1 MLMVGVLLILSNGGH
16 GLITDV
22 SLIFILEAVSIF
34 ITIHIRMAAM
44 SAMPQLEKE
53 IIRKACSDPSFVA
66 MIYLIIKLSAN
77 ESLIPPPTI
86 IGGAAFMLHAYV
98 LNGRNKA
105 RMQEA
110 IRAVPQTSDID
121 IAIWYTKVKDKDTF
135 LSKNNT
141 MVDKIRENLT
151 KKEGQFTNI
160 LLEQLRRLLPDPSII
175 DTFAIQVTKE
185 EPRDKRFEHMTTK
198 ININFIIN
206 GMSIPVVDIAI
217 KNAIYSQYVRNGR
230 NRSEIPVSENISHTS
245 AQNTVLLKI
254 IDRNNSRGTPDVYV
268 RVPTLERLIEQQQ
281 FAISAMSG
289 RADITK
295 YQARIDYLR
304 QHPELGSAAA
314 LDDVRARFARAVE
327 DTNAMRASLP
337 PPASLSRAASL
348 PLHPGRSIYSLSK
361 KGGKR
366 RTHKKNKHHKKRRQ
380 TKRN

>member
-1 MLMVGVLLILSNGGH
+1 
-16 GLITDV
+16 
-22 SLIFILEAVSIF
+22 
-34 ITIHIRMAAM
+34 MAAM

-53 IIRKACSDPSFVA
+53 IIRTACSDPSFVA

-77 ESLIPPPTI
+77 ESLLPPPTV

-110 IRAVPQTSDID
+110 IREVPQTSDID
-121 IAIWYTKVKDKDTF
+121 IAIWYTKIKDKDTF

-141 MVDKIRENLT
+141 MVNKIRENLT
-151 KKEGQFTNI
+151 KKEGRFTNI

-185 EPRDKRFEHMTTK
+185 ESRDKRFEHMTTK

-206 GMSIPVVDIAI
+206 GTNIPVVDIAI
-217 KNAIYSQYVRNGR
+217 KNAIYSQYVRNER
-230 NRSEIPVSENISHTS
+230 NRLGKPVSENISHTS

-254 IDRNNSRGTPDVYV
+254 IDRNNSHDISEQRV

-281 FAISAMSG
+281 FALQVDRDRSKLP
-289 RADITK
+289 K
-295 YQARIDYLR
+295 YQARLHYLR
-304 QHPELGSAAA
+304 QHSELGSAAA
-314 LDDVRARFARAVE
+314 LNAVRARFARAE
-327 DTNAMRASLP
+327 QSTHEMIAALP
-337 PPASLSRAASL
+337 APAPLSRAASL
-348 PLHPGRSIYSLSK
+348 PLHPGPSIYSLSK

-366 RTHKKNKHHKKRRQ
+366 YTHRKNKRHTKRRH

>member
-1 MLMVGVLLILSNGGH
+1 
-16 GLITDV
+16 
-22 SLIFILEAVSIF
+22 
-34 ITIHIRMAAM
+34 MAAM
-44 SAMPQLEKE
+44 SASEAEKE

-86 IGGAAFMLHAYV
+86 IGGAAFMLHAYI

-121 IAIWYTKVKDKDTF
+121 IAIWYTNVKDKDTF
-135 LSKNNT
+135 LSKNN
-141 MVDKIRENLT
+141 MMLDKIRENLT
-151 KKEGQFTNI
+151 KHDGIFTN
-160 LLEQLRRLLPDPSII
+160 LLLQNLQQLLPDPSII
-175 DTFAIQVTKE
+175 NTFAIQVMKE
-185 EPRDKRFEHMTTK
+185 EPRNKRFEHMTTK
-198 ININFIIN
+198 ITINFIIN
-206 GMSIPVVDIAI
+206 GKSIPVVDIAI
-217 KNAIYSQYVRNGR
+217 KNAIYSQYVSNER
-230 NRSEIPVSENISHTS
+230 NRSEKPVSENISHTS

-254 IDRNNSRGTPDVYV
+254 IDSNNSRGTPDVFV

-314 LDDVRARFARAVE
+314 LDAVRARFARAVE

-337 PPASLSRAASL
+337 VPASLSRSMSNSGRP
-348 PLHPGRSIYSLSK
+348 PLHRGPSRR
-361 KGGKR
+361 GGKR
-366 RTHKKNKHHKKRRQ
+366 RTHRKNKRHTKRR
-380 TKRN
+380 

>member
-160 LLEQLRRLLPDPSII
+160 LLEQLRRLLPNPSII

-281 FAISAMSG
+281 FAIEVDRDRSKLP
-289 RADITK
+289 K

-337 PPASLSRAASL
+337 VSASLSRSMSNSGRP
-348 PLHPGRSIYSLSK
+348 PLHRGPSRR
-361 KGGKR
+361 GGKR

>member
-1 MLMVGVLLILSNGGH
+1 
-16 GLITDV
+16 
-22 SLIFILEAVSIF
+22 
-34 ITIHIRMAAM
+34 
-44 SAMPQLEKE
+44 MPQLEKE

-66 MIYLIIKLSAN
+66 MIYLIVKLSAN

-98 LNGRNKA
+98 LNGRNNE

-135 LSKNNT
+135 LSKNNI

-151 KKEGQFTNI
+151 KREGIFTN
-160 LLEQLRRLLPDPSII
+160 LLLQKLQEFLPNPSI

-198 ININFIIN
+198 ITINFIIN
-206 GMSIPVVDIAI
+206 GTSIPVVDIAI

-254 IDRNNSRGTPDVYV
+254 IDSNNSRGTPDVFV
-268 RVPTLERLIEQQQ
+268 RVPTIERLIEQQQ

-314 LDDVRARFARAVE
+314 LDAV
-327 DTNAMRASLP
+327 RASLP
-337 PPASLSRAASL
+337 ALSRSMSNSGRP
-348 PLHPGRSIYSLSK
+348 PLHRGPSRR
-361 KGGKR
+361 GGKR
-366 RTHKKNKHHKKRRQ
+366 RTYLKNKRHTKRHTKRRS
-380 TKRN
+380 

>member
-1 MLMVGVLLILSNGGH
+1 
-16 GLITDV
+16 
-22 SLIFILEAVSIF
+22 
-34 ITIHIRMAAM
+34 M
-44 SAMPQLEKE
+44 SASEAEKE

-151 KKEGQFTNI
+151 KREGIFTN
-160 LLEQLRRLLPDPSII
+160 LLLQKLQEFLPNPSI

-198 ININFIIN
+198 ITINFIIN
-206 GMSIPVVDIAI
+206 GTSIPVVDIAI

-254 IDRNNSRGTPDVYV
+254 IDSNNSRGTPDVFV
-268 RVPTLERLIEQQQ
+268 RVPTIERLIEQQQ

-314 LDDVRARFARAVE
+314 LDAV
-327 DTNAMRASLP
+327 RASLP
-337 PPASLSRAASL
+337 ASASLSRSMSNSGRP
-348 PLHPGRSIYSLSK
+348 PLHRGPSRR
-361 KGGKR
+361 GGKR
-366 RTHKKNKHHKKRRQ
+366 RTHIKNKRHTKRR
-380 TKRN
+380 

>member
-1 MLMVGVLLILSNGGH
+1 MLKPM
-16 GLITDV
+16 
-22 SLIFILEAVSIF
+22 SIF

-44 SAMPQLEKE
+44 SASEAEKD
-53 IIRKACSDPSFVA
+53 IIRKACSDPSFVS
-66 MIYLIIKLSAN
+66 MIYLIIKFSGK
-77 ESLIPPPTI
+77 ESLIPAPTI

-105 RMQEA
+105 HMQEA

-141 MVDKIRENLT
+141 MVNKIRENLT

-175 DTFAIQVTKE
+175 DTFDIQVTKE

-206 GMSIPVVDIAI
+206 GKSIPVVDIAI

-254 IDRNNSRGTPDVYV
+254 IDGNNSRGSPDQYV
-268 RVPTLERLIEQQQ
+268 RVPTLERLLEQQQ
-281 FAISAMSG
+281 FAMEAMRG
-289 RADITK
+289 RADTTK

-314 LDDVRARFARAVE
+314 LDDVRARFERAIQ

-337 PPASLSRAASL
+337 APATLSRSISNSGRP
-348 PLHPGRSIYSLSK
+348 PLHRGPSRR
-361 KGGKR
+361 GGKR
-366 RTHKKNKHHKKRRQ
+366 RSYRKNKRYTKRR
-380 TKRN
+380 

>member
-1 MLMVGVLLILSNGGH
+1 MLKN
-16 GLITDV
+16 
-22 SLIFILEAVSIF
+22 VSIF
-34 ITIHIRMAAM
+34 ITIYIRMAAM

-77 ESLIPPPTI
+77 ESLIPPPTV

-98 LNGRNKA
+98 LNGRNKV

-121 IAIWYTKVKDKDTF
+121 IAIWYTNVKDKDTF
-135 LSKNNT
+135 LSKNNM

-206 GMSIPVVDIAI
+206 GKSIPVVDIAI

-230 NRSEIPVSENISHTS
+230 NRSEIPVTENISHTS

-254 IDRNNSRGTPDVYV
+254 IDKNNSRGTSEQRV

-281 FAISAMSG
+281 FAMEVDRDRSKLP
-289 RADITK
+289 K
-295 YQARIDYLR
+295 YQARLHYLR
-304 QHPELGSAAA
+304 QHQELGSAAA
-314 LDDVRARFARAVE
+314 LDDVRARFERA
-327 DTNAMRASLP
+327 DQGTRNMIATLP
-337 PPASLSRAASL
+337 APASLSRPASL
-348 PLHPGRSIYSLSK
+348 LRNSGRPPLAPRR
-361 KGGKR
+361 GGKR
-366 RTHKKNKHHKKRRQ
+366 STHRKNKRHTKRH